1 MVLEVKSYKM
11 NFKILLKA
19 ALKLKNLALLAMIVG
34 ISIVTDFSWP
44 FLFIG
49 AAGYVYFIMQT
60 MKDEKFL
67 KEFNDEQQI
76 EGIHNLNEKCNGLYH
91 SLLRKL
97 PPGMRTRIRN
107 IYNEKEVMVSFFSKD
122 DSNPL
127 RQKIAEQAI
136 SLVMAYYRLIYHFA
150 QRSKQLSSININK
163 VMNRINNNKR
173 KMEFLSNSA
182 AVLNVQKAVE
192 LDEKLIERIKKEKS
206 DLEMISSR
214 LDYIESAIITFKH
227 QIISNEDLNLDIKD
241 IDTVVNEAI
250 ALDNVLSNKSN
261 KLVL

>member
-1 MVLEVKSYKM
+1 M
-11 NFKILLKA
+11 NFEILLKA
-19 ALKLKNLALLAMIVG
+19 ALKLKNLALLAMILG
-34 ISIVTDFSWP
+34 IFIVTGFSLP

-76 EGIHNLNEKCNGLYH
+76 EGIHNLNEKCNGLYL

-97 PPGMRTRIRN
+97 PPSMRERIRN
-107 IYNEKEVMVSFFSKD
+107 IYNEKETLVSYFSQD
-122 DSNPL
+122 NSNPL

-136 SLVMAYYRLIYHFA
+136 NLVMAYYRLIYHFT
-150 QRSKQLSSININK
+150 QRSQQLSSININK
-163 VMNRINNNKR
+163 VMDRINNNKR

-192 LDEKLIERIKKEKS
+192 LDEKLIERIQKEKS

-214 LDYIESAIITFKH
+214 LDYIESAILMFKH
-227 QIISNEDLNLDIKD
+227 QIMSNEDLDPDIKD